1 MAGAIFASR
10 VVNDLYGINAQV
22 ILPREILYRNNSQ
35 IEKVFLFSYSGTTN
49 DLIEGTREIDNNKKI
64 SYNYY
69 IKDKENVMR
78 KNIYKYKLEDSHNP
92 RVTGKVVMPLGAE
105 ILSCAMDYNGDI
117 VFYALADPCEQMK
130 VSMDVVVLPTGASLS
145 EETQEQIKNMKFE
158 DTFVDCNKN
167 LVWHVWAAVGE

>member
-1 MAGAIFASR
+1 
-10 VVNDLYGINAQV
+10 
-22 ILPREILYRNNSQ
+22 
-35 IEKVFLFSYSGTTN
+35 
-49 DLIEGTREIDNNKKI
+49 
-64 SYNYY
+64 
-69 IKDKENVMR
+69 MR
-78 KNIYKYKLEDSHNP
+78 KNIYKYKLEDNHNP

-117 VFYALADPCEQMK
+117 VFYALTDPCEQMK

-158 DTFVDCNKN
+158 GTFVDCNKN

>member
-1 MAGAIFASR
+1 
-10 VVNDLYGINAQV
+10 
-22 ILPREILYRNNSQ
+22 
-35 IEKVFLFSYSGTTN
+35 
-49 DLIEGTREIDNNKKI
+49 
-64 SYNYY
+64 
-69 IKDKENVMR
+69 MR

-130 VSMDVVVLPTGASLS
+130 VS

-158 DTFVDCNKN
+158 GTFFDCNKN